1 MNLDSNV
8 FIAGHKGLVGSSI
21 LEVLQTKGY
30 KNIITK
36 SKNELD
42 LRDSAMVEDFFK
54 INKIDVVLLAAA
66 KVGGI
71 MANNTFRAD
80 FIFENLAIQNN
91 IIHNAYKYGVKK
103 LLFLGSSCIY
113 PKLCPQPIKEDYL
126 LNGELEYTNEPY
138 AIAKIAGLKM
148 CESYALQ
155 YQCNFISVM
164 PTNLYGIND
173 NFDLYHSHVL
183 PALIR
188 KMYLAKC
195 LQEDDIDSVIKN
207 LGKNYK
213 NILKEFGISKNS
225 ITIWGSGNV
234 RREFL
239 HSIDMAKACVFIMEN
254 INFKDLINNQDKNIR
269 NTHIN
274 IGYGSDIS
282 IKELAFLIKNII
294 GFNGDI
300 VFDNTKPDGTPQKL
314 LDISKLQNLGFKP
327 SIKLEDGI
335 KEVYLHYK
343 ARA

>member
-126 LNGELEYTNEPY
+126 LNGYLEYTNEPY
-138 AIAKIAGLKM
+138 AIAKIG
-148 CESYALQ
+148 
-155 YQCNFISVM
+155 
-164 PTNLYGIND
+164 
-173 NFDLYHSHVL
+173 
-183 PALIR
+183 
-188 KMYLAKC
+188 
-195 LQEDDIDSVIKN
+195 
-207 LGKNYK
+207 
-213 NILKEFGISKNS
+213 
-225 ITIWGSGNV
+225 
-234 RREFL
+234 
-239 HSIDMAKACVFIMEN
+239 
-254 INFKDLINNQDKNIR
+254 
-269 NTHIN
+269 
-274 IGYGSDIS
+274 
-282 IKELAFLIKNII
+282 
-294 GFNGDI
+294 
-300 VFDNTKPDGTPQKL
+300 
-314 LDISKLQNLGFKP
+314 
-327 SIKLEDGI
+327 
-335 KEVYLHYK
+335 
-343 ARA
+343 